1 MFSRGAEVL
10 EVGKVGANSGP
21 RYAYQHYM
29 RAALL
34 ARLHRQYWLIGKGLG
49 VETLNLVNSAR
60 G

>member
-1 MFSRGAEVL
+1 M